1 MTYEMRDTVTA
12 RVNATLTAPRQNG
25 GQNWSADV
33 SAISQNRLHWVYLPR
48 LLERPAKDFSIQDC
62 STSLEVSVLVTE
74 TTKATTFMTNPG
86 EDSNLASN
94 IYRPGKNIDKE
105 AYGGQDELDEL
116 RKTNRFVPDKEFSGT
131 DRTTA
136 GRSGPVQFEKDEDDP
151 FGLDQ
156 FLDTAKRASNKRS
169 SDGGD
174 RRDRGGESSS
184 KGRKDY

>member
-1 MTYEMRDTVTA
+1 MYYVCKHSKL
-12 RVNATLTAPRQNG
+12 TLFF
-25 GQNWSADV
+25 
-33 SAISQNRLHWVYLPR
+33 
-48 LLERPAKDFSIQDC
+48 LLIC
-62 STSLEVSVLVTE
+62 
-74 TTKATTFMTNPG
+74 
-86 EDSNLASN
+86 
-94 IYRPGKNIDKE
+94 YRPGKNIDKE
-105 AYGGQDELDEL
+105 AYGGQEDLDEL

-184 KGRKDY
+184 KRKKDY